1 MVYIIYTKYQIQVR
15 SGFMDRSHYDKL
27 SGEQKLAFL
36 ESAMEH
42 LTIDEKAKLVKKLLP
57 IKDDN
62 SFTVTMGNSQVHAN
76 TVYQFNLNSKDEIAD
91 LWEAITDK
99 IRNNPDNK
107 VE

>member
-1 MVYIIYTKYQIQVR
+1 
-15 SGFMDRSHYDKL
+15 MDRNHYDKL
-27 SGEQKLAFL
+27 SAEEKLAFL
-36 ESAMEH
+36 EKALEH

-57 IKDDN
+57 VKDDN
-62 SFTVTMGNSQVHAN
+62 SCTITMGNSQVHAN

-91 LWEAITDK
+91 LWEAIADR

>member
-1 MVYIIYTKYQIQVR
+1 
-15 SGFMDRSHYDKL
+15 MDRNHYDKL
-27 SGEQKLAFL
+27 SGEEKLAFL

-42 LTIDEKAKLVKKLLP
+42 LSTDEKANLVKKLLP

-62 SFTVTMGNSQVHAN
+62 SFTITMRSSQIHAN

-91 LWEAITDK
+91 LWEAIADR

-107 VE
+107 VF

>member
-1 MVYIIYTKYQIQVR
+1 
-15 SGFMDRSHYDKL
+15 MDRNHYDKL

-42 LTIDEKAKLVKKLLP
+42 LSTDEKAKLVEKLLP

-62 SFTVTMGNSQVHAN
+62 SFTITMRNSQIHAN

-91 LWEAITDK
+91 LWEAIVDR

>member
-1 MVYIIYTKYQIQVR
+1 
-15 SGFMDRSHYDKL
+15 MDKNHYDKL
-27 SGEQKLAFL
+27 SAEEKLAFL
-36 ESAMEH
+36 EKALEH

-57 IKDDN
+57 VKDDN
-62 SFTVTMGNSQVHAN
+62 SCTITMGNSQVHAN

-91 LWEAITDK
+91 LWEAIADR

>member
-1 MVYIIYTKYQIQVR
+1 
-15 SGFMDRSHYDKL
+15 MDRNHYDKL

-42 LTIDEKAKLVKKLLP
+42 LSIDEKAKLVEKLLP

-62 SFTVTMGNSQVHAN
+62 SFTITMRNSQIHAN

-91 LWEAITDK
+91 LWEAIVDR

>member
-1 MVYIIYTKYQIQVR
+1 
-15 SGFMDRSHYDKL
+15 MDRNHYDKL
-27 SGEQKLAFL
+27 SGEEKLAFL

-42 LTIDEKAKLVKKLLP
+42 LSTDEKANLVKKLLP

-62 SFTVTMGNSQVHAN
+62 SFTITMRNSQIHAN

-91 LWEAITDK
+91 LWEAIVDR

>member
-1 MVYIIYTKYQIQVR
+1 
-15 SGFMDRSHYDKL
+15 MDRNHYDKL
-27 SGEQKLAFL
+27 SGEEKLAFL

-42 LTIDEKAKLVKKLLP
+42 LSTDEKANLVKKLLP

-62 SFTVTMGNSQVHAN
+62 SFTITMRSSQIHAN

-91 LWEAITDK
+91 LWEAIVDR

>member
-1 MVYIIYTKYQIQVR
+1 
-15 SGFMDRSHYDKL
+15 MDINHYDKL

-36 ESAMEH
+36 ESAIEH
-42 LTIDEKAKLVKKLLP
+42 LSIDEKANLVKKLLP

-62 SFTVTMGNSQVHAN
+62 SFTITMINSQVHAN

-91 LWEAITDK
+91 LWEAIADR

-107 VE
+107 VF

>member
-1 MVYIIYTKYQIQVR
+1 
-15 SGFMDRSHYDKL
+15 MDRNHYDKL

-42 LTIDEKAKLVKKLLP
+42 LSIDEKAKLVEKLLP

-62 SFTVTMGNSQVHAN
+62 SFTITMRNSQIHAN

-107 VE
+107 VD

>member
-1 MVYIIYTKYQIQVR
+1 
-15 SGFMDRSHYDKL
+15 MDRNHYDKL

-42 LTIDEKAKLVKKLLP
+42 LSTDEKAKLVEKLLP

-62 SFTVTMGNSQVHAN
+62 SFTITMRNSQIHAN
-76 TVYQFNLNSKDEIAD
+76 TVYQFNFNSKDEIAD
-91 LWEAITDK
+91 LWEAIADR

>member
-1 MVYIIYTKYQIQVR
+1 
-15 SGFMDRSHYDKL
+15 MDRNHYDKL
-27 SGEQKLAFL
+27 SGEQKIAFL

-42 LTIDEKAKLVKKLLP
+42 LSTDEKANLVKKLLP

-62 SFTVTMGNSQVHAN
+62 SFTITMRSSQIHAN

-91 LWEAITDK
+91 LWEAIVDR

>member
-1 MVYIIYTKYQIQVR
+1 
-15 SGFMDRSHYDKL
+15 MDRNHYDKL
-27 SGEQKLAFL
+27 SGEEKLAFL

-42 LTIDEKAKLVKKLLP
+42 LSTDEKANLVKKLLP

-62 SFTVTMGNSQVHAN
+62 SFTITMRSSQIHAN

-91 LWEAITDK
+91 LWEAIADR

>member
-1 MVYIIYTKYQIQVR
+1 
-15 SGFMDRSHYDKL
+15 MDRSHYDKL

-57 IKDDN
+57 VKDDN
-62 SFTVTMGNSQVHAN
+62 SFTVTMGNSKVHAN

-107 VE
+107 VD